1 MATLPPLQP
10 ISRKQKDFPSRRAY
24 LDYKAKQSGYKNY
37 RDYLSTREKQGIP
50 KSNAGRGPRSYQKK
64 KGNHRE
70 NFYYSAQNLKD
81 VENTLNSLVRIYKNN
96 DYFLIAYGKP
106 KKDKISSPSL
116 QKALKEAK
124 RSGTSSLKIGNIPH
138 TLNELTILHHAT
150 EIPDFIEEAMEEANK
165 FFESIKGFVIV
176 RSVPENA

>member
-50 KSNAGRGPRSYQKK
+50 KSNAGRGPRPYTKK

-70 NFYYSAQNLKD
+70 NFYYSAQNLKE
-81 VENTLNSLVRIYKNN
+81 VEKTLNSLVRIYKNN

-106 KKDKISSPSL
+106 KKDKIDSPTL
-116 QKALKEAK
+116 KKALQEAK
-124 RSGTSSLKIGNIPH
+124 KSGTSSLRIGNIPH
-138 TLNELTILHHAT
+138 TLTELTILHHQI
-150 EIPDFIEEAMEEANK
+150 EIPDFIDEAMEEANS
-165 FFESIKGFVIV
+165 FFDQIKSFVIV
-176 RSVPENA
+176 RSVAENA